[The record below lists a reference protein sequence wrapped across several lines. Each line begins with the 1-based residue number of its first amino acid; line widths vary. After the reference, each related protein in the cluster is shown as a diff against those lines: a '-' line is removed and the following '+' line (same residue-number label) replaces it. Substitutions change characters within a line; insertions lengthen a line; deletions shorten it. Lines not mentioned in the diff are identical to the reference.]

1 MSRKSIFARIGQSV
15 LVIWATFT
23 LAFILLSALPSDAV
37 AARYDNPNL
46 GLTPEQLAEIR
57 EVYGADEPL
66 ISRYFSALT
75 GFLTGDFGYSVATG
89 TAVSEMLANAIP
101 STMALALSAFVVGAI
116 LAFGIAVLST
126 FGPMAWLRSLSRSL
140 PSVMVSVPTFWIG
153 IILIQVFSFGLG
165 WVPVIGAN
173 SVQSL
178 VLPVITLAIAISAPL
193 AQVLMRSIDEVMD
206 MPFVQVVRAK
216 GASGAWLLWRNV
228 LRNAFLPVLT
238 MAGLTFGEL
247 IGGSVVTEAVFAR
260 HGIGALTVDAVAD
273 RDTSVLLAIVVLA
286 AVVFVLINLVVDL
299 LYPVLDVRLRE
310 RRTAVNSAAQPSTAQ
325 PSATSSS
332 AHAAGASRNA
342 SEPHEKGEQKCS

>member
-1 MSRKSIFARIGQSV
+1 MSSKAILARIGQAA

-23 LAFILLSALPSDAV
+23 LAFILLSTLPSDAV

-46 GLTPEQLAEIR
+46 GLTPEQLADIH
-57 EVYGADEPL
+57 EVYGADEPVV
-66 ISRYFSALT
+66 SRYFSALT
-75 GFLTGDFGYSVATG
+75 GFLSGDFGYSVASG

-101 STMALALSAFVVGAI
+101 STLALAALAFLVGAI
-116 LAFGIAVLST
+116 LAFAVAVLST
-126 FGPMAWLRSLSRSL
+126 FGPMTWLRSVSRSL

-173 SVQSL
+173 PAQSL

-206 MPFVQVVRAK
+206 MPFVKVVRAK

-286 AVVFVLINLVVDL
+286 ATVFVLINLVVDL
-299 LYPVLDVRLRE
+299 LYPVLDVRLRQ
-310 RRTAVNSAAQPSTAQ
+310 RRTTTG
-325 PSATSSS
+325 SATSS
-332 AHAAGASRNA
+332 ATAREA
-342 SEPHEKGEQKCS
+342 SESHEREEQTCN